1 MIKFDAKSIS
11 NELIRRAKQGVNNAI
26 PVLMEE
32 LKAITPELTKEM
44 VQSYKVEKT
53 TTIGGTVEAWITNTA
68 KHALLVEYGVWQTFD
83 YHKPAGPEPRPII
96 YRGKGNKTF
105 ARGTDN
111 ARKIV
116 LEKIYEWLNQ

>member
-53 TTIGGTVEAWITNTA
+53 TTIGGTVEA
-68 KHALLVEYGVWQTFD
+68 
-83 YHKPAGPEPRPII
+83 
-96 YRGKGNKTF
+96 
-105 ARGTDN
+105 
-111 ARKIV
+111 
-116 LEKIYEWLNQ
+116 